1 MGLKLLLGIALLLVG
16 LGLAAWTTWR
26 HLGRTPR
33 SRSWATGPAAGG
45 AGEVY
50 VLIHQ
55 PFGAA
60 FAIELGL
67 AMLVP
72 RDSGAFAFV
81 ALLFFPIAVAYVA
94 FMILPTP
101 PFLKPRW
108 YRELRAQ
115 AAV

>member
-1 MGLKLLLGIALLLVG
+1 M
-16 LGLAAWTTWR
+16 
-26 HLGRTPR
+26 
-33 SRSWATGPAAGG
+33 
-45 AGEVY
+45 
-50 VLIHQ
+50 LIHQ

-72 RDSGAFAFV
+72 RESGAFVLV
-81 ALLFFPIAVAYVA
+81 ALMFFPIVVAYVA

-115 AAV
+115 AGA